1 MKKARQSRDRRRQN
15 VNRVLEANVQ
25 RQQSNRFVLIY
36 STVIP
41 LISRKSRIL
50 ANNSKFPYYSYRV
63 QENGEPLLNN
73 DQRPNQ
79 NPSPHDAQ
87 EYDPVKEMIEQSWA
101 EQQRQQH
108 QHQHQR
114 APFQQ
119 QQSRQSQQN
128 NQDSLSETNLAIALI
143 AICVLHLVCQI
154 LRVFLA
160 GLAVYLVFDTVYC
173 MEVEQRFIPPLWTMC
188 AESVSSILI
197 MINASG
203 KYTVWEC
210 KKFPTTQ
217 ILREINFQFR

>member
-1 MKKARQSRDRRRQN
+1 MNFLYLPQKNLK
-15 VNRVLEANVQ
+15 
-25 RQQSNRFVLIY
+25 Y
-36 STVIP
+36 P
-41 LISRKSRIL
+41 H
-50 ANNSKFPYYSYRV
+50 YSYRV
-63 QENGEPLLNN
+63 QENGEPLLDN

-87 EYDPVKEMIEQSWA
+87 DYDPVKEMIEQSWA
-101 EQQRQQH
+101 EQQRQQQQQQ
-108 QHQHQR
+108 QHR
-114 APFQQ
+114 APLQQ

-217 ILREINFQFR
+217 ILRESNFQFS

>member
-1 MKKARQSRDRRRQN
+1 MFLLLTWSFFLPN
-15 VNRVLEANVQ
+15 LEFSLQ
-25 RQQSNRFVLIY
+25 KYFQFPHY
-36 STVIP
+36 S
-41 LISRKSRIL
+41 
-50 ANNSKFPYYSYRV
+50 FRV

-101 EQQRQQH
+101 EQQRQQQQQQ
-108 QHQHQR
+108 QHR
-114 APFQQ
+114 APLQQ

-203 KYTVWEC
+203 KYAHPAIVHESLCLFFTRNKV
-210 KKFPTTQ
+210 
-217 ILREINFQFR
+217 